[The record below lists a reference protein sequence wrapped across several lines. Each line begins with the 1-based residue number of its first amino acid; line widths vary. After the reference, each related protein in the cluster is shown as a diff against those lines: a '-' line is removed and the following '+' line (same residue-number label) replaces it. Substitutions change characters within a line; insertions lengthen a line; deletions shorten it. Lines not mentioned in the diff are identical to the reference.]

1 MENLYGSS
9 PASLTETIGVTY
21 PSQSTSKPH
30 TLMKTAEIASLRV
43 AEEITELVGETP
55 VLHLRKIVPPNAAD
69 VFAKLEYLNPGG
81 SIKDRAAL
89 GMIRRAEEDGRL
101 KPGATIFEA
110 TAGNTGVGLALI
122 GCGRG
127 YKVVLAVPEKF
138 SKEKVELMEALGAE
152 VIRTPDADGM
162 QGAINYVKD
171 RAAQTP
177 NSFVAAQFENQDN
190 PDFHYETT
198 AREYYEQMH
207 GRVDA
212 LVIGVGTG
220 GTFSGVARYF
230 KERIPDV
237 LAVVVEP
244 QGSILSGPKGNYS
257 TEGIG
262 VSFIPKTYS
271 GSLADE
277 IIAVSDHDAFDMVK
291 KLAAIEGVLAGS
303 SAGANVFGAIEVA
316 KRLGPGKRVATIV
329 PDSAERYLS
338 KNIFHFNE

>member
-1 MENLYGSS
+1 
-9 PASLTETIGVTY
+9 
-21 PSQSTSKPH
+21 
-30 TLMKTAEIASLRV
+30 MKTTEIAPLRV

-55 VLHLRKIVPPNAAD
+55 VLHLRKIVPSNTAD

-89 GMIRRAEEDGRL
+89 GMIQRAEEDGRL

-138 SKEKVELMEALGAE
+138 SREKVELMEALGAE
-152 VIRTPDADGM
+152 VIRTPDAEGM

-171 RAAQTP
+171 RAAKMP
-177 NSFVAAQFENQDN
+177 DSFVAGQFENQDN

-198 AREYYEQMH
+198 AREYYEQMQ
-207 GRVDA
+207 GNVDA
-212 LVIGVGTG
+212 VVIGVGTG

-230 KERIPDV
+230 KERNPDV

-262 VSFIPKTYS
+262 VSFIPKTYN

-277 IIAVSDHDAFDMVK
+277 IIAVSDQDAFDTVK

-303 SAGANVFGAIEVA
+303 SAGANVFASIEIA
-316 KRLGPGKRVATIV
+316 KRLGPGKRVATII

-338 KNIFHFNE
+338 KDIFHFKG